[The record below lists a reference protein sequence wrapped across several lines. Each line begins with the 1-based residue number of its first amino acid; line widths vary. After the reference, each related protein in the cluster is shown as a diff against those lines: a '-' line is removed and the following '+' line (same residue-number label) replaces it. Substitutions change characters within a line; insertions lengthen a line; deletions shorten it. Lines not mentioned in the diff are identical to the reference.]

1 MMYDFILSISCIVF
15 CGFLTLLIFISN
27 TKLYI
32 DNKDYQEKHKS
43 NFIIT
48 IIVQI
53 TLFIYLL
60 WLLYHR
66 IIKHDYLG
74 FIQYNKN

>member
-1 MMYDFILSISCIVF
+1 MYEFFLSISCILF
-15 CGFLTLLIFISN
+15 CMSLTILIFVSN

-32 DNKDYQEKHKS
+32 DNKDYQEKHKY
-43 NFIIT
+43 NFIIN

-53 TLFIYLL
+53 ILCIYLL

-74 FIQYNKN
+74 FISYNI